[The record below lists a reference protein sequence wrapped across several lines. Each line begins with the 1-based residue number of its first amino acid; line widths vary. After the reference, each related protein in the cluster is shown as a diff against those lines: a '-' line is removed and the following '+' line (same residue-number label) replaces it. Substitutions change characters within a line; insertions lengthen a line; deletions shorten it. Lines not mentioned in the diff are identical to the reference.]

1 MNRRMIWVLPLL
13 AWSGI
18 AASAPPAKALS
29 EYREA
34 ASRFSSL
41 VAEAEAGEKVPQLR
55 SPEFKKLVEI
65 LSDEQ
70 TMLAA
75 STEPEDDIEADLELC
90 GITNNVIVSLALFD
104 IRGNVPKTEDQQKL
118 MSNFEVMMSR
128 NLLIFQDELKELQPF
143 LIRCLAKAVSKV
155 DRFLGSLD
163 PDQLTDIRRRGVVK
177 MRKGIL
183 MTYSGGLAAAN
194 DTTLREDY
202 ATALLSVLAETAEA
216 YASMMPLPERK
227 KIAEAAGSAALSKD
241 EQYQAYLISIARAFR
256 SEGCSTICKIE

>member
-1 MNRRMIWVLPLL
+1 MLSLL

-18 AASAPPAKALS
+18 VSSAPPAEVLR

-41 VAEAEAGEKVPQLR
+41 VAEAEAGEKVAQLR

-75 STEPEDDIEADLELC
+75 SAEPENDVEADLELC
-90 GITNNVIVSLALFD
+90 GITNNAIVSLAIFD
-104 IRGNVPKTEDQQKL
+104 IRGNIPKTDDQQES
-118 MSNFEVMMSR
+118 MSNFKVMMSR
-128 NLLIFQDELKELQPF
+128 NLLVFQDELKELQPF

-163 PDQLTDIRRRGVVK
+163 PDQLTDVRRRGVVK
-177 MRKGIL
+177 MRTGIL
-183 MTYSGGLAAAN
+183 MTYSSGLAIAN
-194 DTTLREDY
+194 DTGTAFRVDY
-202 ATALLSVLAETAEA
+202 RKVFLSVLAETAET

-227 KIAEAAGSAALSKD
+227 KIAEAAGLAVLSGD